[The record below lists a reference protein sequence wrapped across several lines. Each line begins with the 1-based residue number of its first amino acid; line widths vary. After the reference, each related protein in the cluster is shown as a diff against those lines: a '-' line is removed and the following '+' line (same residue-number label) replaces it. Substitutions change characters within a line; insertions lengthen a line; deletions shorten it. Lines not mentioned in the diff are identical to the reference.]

1 MTLERGGLEIDRQV
15 RRTGIRSVRISQDP
29 HPVAGRYCIVEVNG
43 RPIFCKGG
51 NWVPPDLI
59 PSRVTRERLAA
70 LVDLA
75 CEANFNFLR
84 IWGGGVYAGH
94 DLLICATKPASWS
107 RTTCRSPAASTPAT
121 TLPSWPKYVGR

>member
-1 MTLERGGLEIDRQV
+1 MN
-15 RRTGIRSVRISQDP
+15 QDP
-29 HPVAGRYCIVEVNG
+29 HPVAGRYCMIEVNG

-84 IWGGGVYAGH
+84 VWGGGVYAGH
-94 DLLICATKPASWS
+94 DFLDLCDEAGILVWHDLPFACSKYPGDDPAFLAEVRTEVTWAVREFAATP
-107 RTTCRSPAASTPAT
+107 R
-121 TLPSWPKYVGR
+121 